1 MMAGRAL
8 RRSALIY
15 LHDLI
20 LSALSFL
27 ISLYLR
33 LGDQLFSWPAQV
45 VELGLA
51 VFTGTAAVTLLF
63 VRLDTSV
70 WRYTSVGDLI
80 RIARAVA
87 IMVAV
92 FIAVQFVV
100 TRLNDFPR
108 SFLFYEFVVLT
119 VMLSTPR
126 IAYRLIKDGT
136 VSSLLEWRGGD
147 RIPVLLVGA
156 GDGSDLFIREMERD
170 RNAPYRIVG
179 ILDDR
184 DSRTGR
190 RIRGVE
196 VMGGPGDLQTL
207 IERLEGSG
215 LRPQRIVIT
224 RERIAGAIVGKL
236 FEDGERLGIP
246 VSRMPRLASLEAA
259 TEEPVTLRPIAVED
273 VLGRPQA
280 TLDRPSMARL
290 IEGRRVLVTGAGGTI
305 GAELSRQVA
314 GLRPARLA
322 LLDHSEYALYQ
333 IDLEISELAPDLQ
346 RVALIGDVRDRA
358 RIGEVMQ
365 AERPEL
371 VFHAAA
377 LKHVPLM
384 EGNPV
389 DAVLT
394 NAIGSRIVADAAR
407 VSGVRTLVLI
417 STDKAVN
424 PTNVM
429 GATKRLAEAYCQ
441 ALDLAAAAPHGDEPS
456 SGPWFVTTRFGNV
469 LGSTGSVVPLF
480 QRQLQRGGP
489 LTVTHPEMT
498 RYFMTVREA
507 VELVLQ
513 AAALETGAVQGAP
526 PVERGGIT
534 VLDMGEPVKIVDLAR
549 QMIRL
554 AGLEP
559 GKDVAITFT
568 GLRPGEKLYEELFH
582 DGEALR
588 PTVIPALRH
597 AQPRTQDLSAL
608 RDGFDRL
615 ERAALARD
623 SAATRRILTELVPE
637 YGDDG
642 ATAKTV
648 GASAAATP

>member
-1 MMAGRAL
+1 MTNRAL
-8 RRSALIY
+8 RRSILIY

-20 LSALSFL
+20 LAGLSFL
-27 ISLYLR
+27 FSLYLR
-33 LGDQLFSWPAQV
+33 LGDQLFDWPAQV
-45 VELGLA
+45 VELGLT
-51 VFTGTAAVTLLF
+51 VFTATAAVTLLF
-63 VRLDTSV
+63 TRLDRSV
-70 WRYTSVGDLI
+70 WRYTSIGDLG
-80 RIARAVA
+80 RIARAVL
-87 IMVAV
+87 IMVAA
-92 FIAVQFVV
+92 FIAVQFVF
-100 TRLNDFPR
+100 TRLDDFPR

-119 VMLSTPR
+119 VLLSAPR
-126 IAYRLIKDGT
+126 VAYRFLKDGT
-136 VSSLLEWRGGD
+136 VSALFDWRAQD

-190 RIRGVE
+190 RIRGVP
-196 VMGGPGDLQTL
+196 VLGGPDNFEA
-207 IERLEGSG
+207 IMERLDGSG

-224 RERIAGAIVGKL
+224 RERIDGAIVRAL
-236 FEDGERLGIP
+236 FEAGERVGIP

-259 TEEPVTLRPIAVED
+259 NAEPVTLRPIAVED

-280 TLDRPSMARL
+280 TLDRHSMARL
-290 IEGRRVLVTGAGGTI
+290 VAGRRVLITGAGGTI
-305 GAELSRQVA
+305 GSELARQIA
-314 GLRPARLA
+314 ALSPARLA
-322 LLDHSEYALYQ
+322 LVDQSEYALYL
-333 IDLEISELAPDLQ
+333 IDLEISELTPEVERTAMI
-346 RVALIGDVRDRA
+346 ADVRDPA
-358 RIGEVMQ
+358 RIGEVMR

-384 EGNPV
+384 EANPV

-394 NAIGSRIVADAAR
+394 NAIGSRIVADAAQA
-407 VSGVRTLVLI
+407 VGASAMVLI

-441 ALDLAAAAPHGDEPS
+441 ALDLKGSGANNAACY
-456 SGPWFVTTRFGNV
+456 VTTRFGNV

-480 QRQLQRGGP
+480 QRQLARGGP

-513 AAALETGAVQGAP
+513 AAALKTGS
-526 PVERGGIT
+526 VEGTAATARGGIT

-559 GKDVAITFT
+559 EKDIAIDFT

-582 DGEALR
+582 DQESLEE
-588 PTVIPALRH
+588 TIIPALRH
-597 AQPRTQDLSAL
+597 ARPRTQDLAAIK
-608 RDGFDRL
+608 DGLDRL
-615 ERAALARD
+615 EAAARTRD
-623 SAATRRILTELVPE
+623 VEGTRRILSELVPE
-637 YGDDG
+637 YETSSNGR
-642 ATAKTV
+642 
-648 GASAAATP
+648 

>member
-1 MMAGRAL
+1 MTNRAL
-8 RRSALIY
+8 RRSILIY

-20 LSALSFL
+20 LAGASFL
-27 ISLYLR
+27 FSLYLR
-33 LGDQLFSWPAQV
+33 LGDQLFDWPAQV
-45 VELGLA
+45 VELGLT
-51 VFTGTAAVTLLF
+51 VFTATAAVTLLF
-63 VRLDTSV
+63 TRLDRSV
-70 WRYTSVGDLI
+70 WRYTSIGDLG
-80 RIARAVA
+80 RIARAVL
-87 IMVAV
+87 IMVAA
-92 FIAVQFVV
+92 FIAVQFVF
-100 TRLNDFPR
+100 TRLDDFPR

-119 VMLSTPR
+119 VLLSAPR
-126 IAYRLIKDGT
+126 VAYRLFKDGT
-136 VSSLLEWRGGD
+136 VSALFDWRSQD
-147 RIPVLLVGA
+147 RVPVLLVGA

-190 RIRGVE
+190 RIRGVP
-196 VMGGPGDLQTL
+196 VLGGPDDFETILA
-207 IERLEGSG
+207 RLDGSG

-224 RERIAGAIVGKL
+224 RERIDGAIVRAL
-236 FEDGERLGIP
+236 FEAGERVGIP

-259 TEEPVTLRPIAVED
+259 NAEPVTLRPIAVED

-280 TLDRPSMARL
+280 TLDRQSMARL
-290 IEGRRVLVTGAGGTI
+290 VEGRRVLVTGAGGTI
-305 GAELSRQVA
+305 GSELVRQIA
-314 GLRPARLA
+314 ALSPARLV
-322 LLDHSEYALYQ
+322 LVDQSEYALYL
-333 IDLEISELAPDLQ
+333 IDLEISELAPEVE
-346 RVALIGDVRDRA
+346 RTAMIADVRDPA
-358 RIGEVMQ
+358 RIGEVMR
-365 AERPEL
+365 AEKPEL

-384 EGNPV
+384 EANPV

-407 VSGVRTLVLI
+407 AVGVSAMVLI

-441 ALDLAAAAPHGDEPS
+441 ALDLQGAGANSASFQAAACY
-456 SGPWFVTTRFGNV
+456 VTTRFGNV

-480 QRQLQRGGP
+480 QRQLARGGP

-513 AAALETGAVQGAP
+513 AAALKTGSVAGTEATA
-526 PVERGGIT
+526 RGGIT
-534 VLDMGEPVKIVDLAR
+534 VLDMGEPVKIVELAR

-559 GKDVAITFT
+559 EKDIRVEFT

-582 DGEALR
+582 DQESLEE
-588 PTVIPALRH
+588 TVIPALRH
-597 AQPRTQDLSAL
+597 ARPRTQDLAAL
-608 RDGFDRL
+608 VDGLDRL
-615 ERAALARD
+615 EAAARTRD
-623 SAATRRILTELVPE
+623 VDGTRRILSELVPE
-637 YGDDG
+637 YD
-642 ATAKTV
+642 AT
-648 GASAAATP
+648 GNG